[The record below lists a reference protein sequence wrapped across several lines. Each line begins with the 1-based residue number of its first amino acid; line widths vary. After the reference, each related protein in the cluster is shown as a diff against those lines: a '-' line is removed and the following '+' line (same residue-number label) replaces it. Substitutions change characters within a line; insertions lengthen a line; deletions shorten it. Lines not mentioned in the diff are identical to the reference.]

1 MKKKF
6 RIIAAALALCLSVL
20 YSPAALACGYGTA
33 AATQPAAAVQT
44 ISTSQKTEQ
53 QVWIP
58 THGGKKYHSK
68 SSCSGM
74 KDPEKVSLDRKTE
87 RFHGLQKVLRLNR
100 EGSFRLEGAFLCII
114 AFYRAPPRRSGPRER
129 AGFHGIPSLRWNK
142 WQSSFYGVGTL
153 IFWNLAR

>member
-6 RIIAAALALCLSVL
+6 RIIAATLALCLSVL
-20 YSPAALACGYGTA
+20 CSPTVLAGGYGTA

-74 KDPEKVSLDRKTE
+74 KDPEKVSLSTAKQRGFTACK
-87 RFHGLQKVLRLNR
+87 K
-100 EGSFRLEGAFLCII
+100 C
-114 AFYRAPPRRSGPRER
+114 YR
-129 AGFHGIPSLRWNK
+129 
-142 WQSSFYGVGTL
+142 
-153 IFWNLAR
+153 

>member
-20 YSPAALACGYGTA
+20 CSPAALAGGYGTA

-74 KDPEKVSLDRKTE
+74 KGPEEGVSLDSEAE
-87 RFHGLQKVLRLNR
+87 RLHGLQKVLPLKRK
-100 EGSFRLEGAFLCII
+100 
-114 AFYRAPPRRSGPRER
+114 APSIRKGLSCVLSCFIKRRR
-129 AGFHGIPSLRWNK
+129 AGQRHEDAQHRGGTHQRTA
-142 WQSSFYGVGTL
+142 SSATHTASVMRRPEKKL
-153 IFWNLAR
+153 LV

>member
-1 MKKKF
+1 MLGGEIDTEFLDMKTHFDSSLCLESARHPLILFLEAMLLNQGKENNKMKKKF
-6 RIIAAALALCLSVL
+6 RILAAALALCLSVL
-20 YSPAALACGYGTA
+20 CSPAALAGGYGTA

-74 KDPEKVSLDRKTE
+74 KDPEKVSLSTAKQRGFTACK
-87 RFHGLQKVLRLNR
+87 K
-100 EGSFRLEGAFLCII
+100 C
-114 AFYRAPPRRSGPRER
+114 YR
-129 AGFHGIPSLRWNK
+129 
-142 WQSSFYGVGTL
+142 
-153 IFWNLAR
+153 

>member
-1 MKKKF
+1 MLGGEIDTEFLDRETHFDSSLCLESARHPLILFLEAMLLNQGKENNKMKKKF

-20 YSPAALACGYGTA
+20 CSPAALAGGYGTA

-74 KDPEKVSLDRKTE
+74 KDPEKVSLSTAKQRGFTACK
-87 RFHGLQKVLRLNR
+87 K
-100 EGSFRLEGAFLCII
+100 C
-114 AFYRAPPRRSGPRER
+114 YR
-129 AGFHGIPSLRWNK
+129 
-142 WQSSFYGVGTL
+142 
-153 IFWNLAR
+153 

>member
-20 YSPAALACGYGTA
+20 CSPAALAGAA

-74 KDPEKVSLDRKTE
+74 KGPEKVSLSTAKQRGFTACK
-87 RFHGLQKVLRLNR
+87 K
-100 EGSFRLEGAFLCII
+100 C
-114 AFYRAPPRRSGPRER
+114 YR
-129 AGFHGIPSLRWNK
+129 
-142 WQSSFYGVGTL
+142 
-153 IFWNLAR
+153 

>member
-20 YSPAALACGYGTA
+20 CSPAVGYGTA

-44 ISTSQKTEQ
+44 ISTSQKNEQ

-74 KDPEKVSLDRKTE
+74 KGPEKVSLSTAKQRGFTACK
-87 RFHGLQKVLRLNR
+87 K
-100 EGSFRLEGAFLCII
+100 C
-114 AFYRAPPRRSGPRER
+114 YR
-129 AGFHGIPSLRWNK
+129 
-142 WQSSFYGVGTL
+142 
-153 IFWNLAR
+153 

>member
-20 YSPAALACGYGTA
+20 CSPAAMAGGYGTA

-74 KDPEKVSLDRKTE
+74 KGPEKVSLSTAKQRGFTACK
-87 RFHGLQKVLRLNR
+87 K
-100 EGSFRLEGAFLCII
+100 C
-114 AFYRAPPRRSGPRER
+114 YR
-129 AGFHGIPSLRWNK
+129 
-142 WQSSFYGVGTL
+142 
-153 IFWNLAR
+153 

>member
-1 MKKKF
+1 VLVTCPAPTYSFLRSYALESRKGEQQMKKKF

-20 YSPAALACGYGTA
+20 CSPAALAGGYGTA

-74 KDPEKVSLDRKTE
+74 KGPEKVSLSTAKQRGFTACK
-87 RFHGLQKVLRLNR
+87 K
-100 EGSFRLEGAFLCII
+100 C
-114 AFYRAPPRRSGPRER
+114 YR
-129 AGFHGIPSLRWNK
+129 
-142 WQSSFYGVGTL
+142 
-153 IFWNLAR
+153 

>member
-20 YSPAALACGYGTA
+20 CSPAAWAGGYGTA

-58 THGGKKYHSK
+58 THGGKKYHSR

-74 KDPEKVSLDRKTE
+74 KDPEKVSLSTAKQR
-87 RFHGLQKVLRLNR
+87 
-100 EGSFRLEGAFLCII
+100 
-114 AFYRAPPRRSGPRER
+114 
-129 AGFHGIPSLRWNK
+129 GFTACK
-142 WQSSFYGVGTL
+142 KCYG
-153 IFWNLAR
+153 

>member
-20 YSPAALACGYGTA
+20 CSPAALAGGYGTA

-74 KDPEKVSLDRKTE
+74 KGPEKVSLSTAK
-87 RFHGLQKVLRLNR
+87 QKVLPLKGKPLPSGRD
-100 EGSFRLEGAFLCII
+100 FRAY
-114 AFYRAPPRRSGPRER
+114 YRA
-129 AGFHGIPSLRWNK
+129 L
-142 WQSSFYGVGTL
+142 
-153 IFWNLAR
+153 

>member
-20 YSPAALACGYGTA
+20 CSPAALAGGYGT
-33 AATQPAAAVQT
+33 AAAVQT

-74 KDPEKVSLDRKTE
+74 KGPEKVSLSTAKQR
-87 RFHGLQKVLRLNR
+87 
-100 EGSFRLEGAFLCII
+100 
-114 AFYRAPPRRSGPRER
+114 
-129 AGFHGIPSLRWNK
+129 GFTACKKCYH
-142 WQSSFYGVGTL
+142 
-153 IFWNLAR
+153 